1 MRNNG
6 QQKIVDFIVRHKNT
20 LFYCGM
26 AVIILGLLFPEVARA
41 VNLEDQLD
49 RVNTLTTDKVKKYG
63 ITGAAILSVIGAMA
77 RGNIKL
83 VGVVIVIAIMLALLL
98 AWIAGGMVV

>member
-1 MRNNG
+1 MVNT
-6 QQKIVDFIVRHKNT
+6 QQKMVDFILRHKNT
-20 LFYCGM
+20 IFYCGL
-26 AVIILGLLFPEVARA
+26 AVIILSIMFPEVARA

-49 RVNTLTTDKVKKYG
+49 RVNTLTTDKIKKYG
-63 ITGAAILSVIGAMA
+63 ITGAAIISVIGAMV

-83 VGVVIVIAIMLALLL
+83 VGMIIVIAILLALLL

>member
-1 MRNNG
+1 MRDNG

-26 AVIILGLLFPEVARA
+26 AVIILGLMFPEVARA
-41 VNLEDQLD
+41 VSLEEQLD
-49 RVNTLTTDKVKKYG
+49 RVNTLTTGKVKTYG
-63 ITGAAILSVIGAMA
+63 LTGAAILTGIGAVA

-83 VGVVIVIAIMLALLL
+83 ILTVIVILILVACVLLF
-98 AWIAGGMVV
+98 IAGGMVV